1 MWESDIVLNYYYEQ
15 EKINMVQNKCYFF
28 FNLPKCRVEGGGVS
42 AEKNKT
48 ISEEVHADSGR

>member
-1 MWESDIVLNYYYEQ
+1 MWESDIVLNYYYGQ
-15 EKINMVQNKCYFF
+15 EKKINMVQNKCYFF
-28 FNLPKCRVEGGGVS
+28 NLPKRRVEGGGVS